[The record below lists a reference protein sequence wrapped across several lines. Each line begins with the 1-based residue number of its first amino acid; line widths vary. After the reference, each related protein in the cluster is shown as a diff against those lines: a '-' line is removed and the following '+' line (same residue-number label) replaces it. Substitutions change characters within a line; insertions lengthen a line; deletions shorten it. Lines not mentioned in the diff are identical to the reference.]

1 MSENDEIGVD
11 DSVDSLTPA
20 ALTAFAGLS
29 SDPTGTLTFQR
40 FVWQAKL
47 AVRAWLGVFAGAGAG
62 AVAVV
67 CEHVEDL
74 AIVELTGFR
83 FAQLKTRDKGSWS
96 AAKVCESGHAIERLV
111 ASYKLADE
119 AGIVGLSQF
128 EVWLEGPP
136 SEQKSTTDFFADP
149 TSATEDIKK
158 RIRGFGL
165 TGAKLTDFLMRLTI
179 RCHQPARQT
188 IDAVNIRLVGATWPA
203 LSMHEVERL
212 YETLL
217 QAAEAAQGASEPPAS
232 VRNAIQGARAN
243 PGAAGVWDPIASQT
257 LTEQQ
262 LRSLCPPLPAD
273 TDQDLLARAA
283 AGEATVLE
291 LKLVRGGASGAT
303 VQAALLARA
312 EADVA
317 ATSARAS
324 GSLTAIAE
332 GALDSRLLDSANSLA
347 SLAASNGTT
356 LMRPAEHIFHSLMS
370 NVANTAA
377 LDVDSLYHRDHRLVV
392 GRLCSVS
399 DQCRF
404 GWGVS

>member
-1 MSENDEIGVD
+1 MSDDSEIGVED
-11 DSVDSLTPA
+11 ADTSLTSA
-20 ALTAFAGLS
+20 ALAAFTRLP

-47 AVRAWLGVFAGAGAG
+47 AVRAWLRVFAGVGTI
-62 AVAVV
+62 AVV

-74 AIVELTGFR
+74 AIVEATGFR

-96 AAKVCESGHAIERLV
+96 AAKICESGHAIERLV

-119 AGIVGLSQF
+119 AGIVGLSHF

-136 SEQKSTTDFFADP
+136 SEQKSTTTFFADP
-149 TSATEDIKK
+149 TSATEDIEKK
-158 RIRGFGL
+158 IRGFGI
-165 TGAKLTDFLMRLTI
+165 TGAKQTDFLKRLTI
-179 RCHQPARQT
+179 RCHQPARQS
-188 IDAVNIRLVGATWPA
+188 IDAVNIRLVGAVWPA
-203 LSMHEVERL
+203 LSMQQVEKL

-217 QAAEAAQGASEPPAS
+217 QAAEAAQSASEPPAS
-232 VRNAIQGARAN
+232 VRSAMHGARVN
-243 PGAAGVWDPIASQT
+243 PGATGAWDPIARQS

-262 LRSLCPPLPAD
+262 LRSLCPPLPAA
-273 TDQDLLARAA
+273 TDQNLLARAA

-291 LKLVRGGASGAT
+291 LKLVRAGASDAT
-303 VQAALLARA
+303 VRAALLARA

-324 GSLTAIAE
+324 GSMTE
-332 GALDSRLLDSANSLA
+332 TSENALDSRLLDSANSLA
-347 SLAASNGTT
+347 SLAASNGSTFQ
-356 LMRPAEHIFHSLMS
+356 RPAEHIFHSFMS

-377 LDVDSLYHRDHRLVV
+377 LDVDSLYNRDHRLVV
-392 GRLCSVS
+392 GHLCSVS